1 MTQKQSVILVVD
13 DQRVNR
19 RMLEMSL
26 QRQGHCVQQADNGR
40 SALTLLRQHPFD
52 LVLLDIMMP
61 EMDGFEVLQTIK
73 SDPVLRHIP
82 VVMISNLDDHDKAI
96 ACIRLGADDYLPKP
110 VDSILLKAR
119 IDSCLLRKN
128 WYDQEQALLRQI
140 QTEREKAER
149 LLLNVLPPTIAER
162 LKQGEQNIADNFDSA
177 TVLFAD
183 LVDFT
188 PVASQIPPKELVQ
201 LLNDLFSVFDQLTEA
216 HGLEKIKTIGDA
228 YMVVGGVPE
237 RRDDHVTAVA
247 DLALAM
253 RDHMQQDGHHFQMRI
268 GISTG
273 PVVAGVVGQRKF
285 SYDLWGD
292 TVNVASRMESQG
304 VANMIQ
310 VTKQTYLLLRDQYE
324 LRQRGYITVKGKGRM
339 PTYFLMGRGQTRT
352 NADAG

>member
-26 QRQGHCVQQADNGR
+26 QRQGHLVQQACNGR
-40 SALTLLRQHPFD
+40 SALTLLRQEPFD

-73 SDPVLRHIP
+73 SDPALRHIP
-82 VVMISNLDDHDKAI
+82 VVMISNLDDHEKAI

-110 VDSILLKAR
+110 VDAILLKAR
-119 IDSCLLRKN
+119 IDACLLRKN
-128 WYDQEQALLRQI
+128 WYDQEQALLHQI

-183 LVDFT
+183 LVNFT

-201 LLNDLFSVFDQLTEA
+201 LLNGLFSVFDQLTEA

-253 RDHMQQDGHHFQMRI
+253 QAYMQQKSADDPHHFQMRL
-268 GISTG
+268 GIATG

-285 SYDLWGD
+285 IYDLWGD

-310 VTKQTYLLLRDQYE
+310 VTKPTYLLLRDQYA

-339 PTYFLMGRGQTRT
+339 PTYFLLGQ
-352 NADAG
+352 